1 MPITEERIDRIE
13 RAVQDFIVSVNESHM
28 RTEAELRE
36 FKDEMQESHMRTEAE
51 LRKFKDDV
59 KESHM
64 RTEAE
69 RREFKD
75 EMRNYKEENRQ
86 QIREMNIKWGE
97 MAKKLGTIT
106 EDLVAPSIPRIV
118 KEEFGL
124 EVMDLMVRRKK
135 KLADGRSKEYDA
147 IAVAGECVFVDETK
161 SALDSEDVKDFIMDI
176 QKFRNFFPE
185 YEKNKI
191 IGVLASLYV
200 DENVIRYAER
210 SGFLVL
216 AVGDKLME
224 VMNTK
229 GFKPKEW

>member
-1 MPITEERIDRIE
+1 MPVTEKRVKRLE
-13 RAVQDFIVSVNESHM
+13 RALENFITSVKESHI
-28 RTEAELRE
+28 RTESELRE
-36 FKDEMQESHMRTEAE
+36 FKDEMRA
-51 LRKFKDDV
+51 F
-59 KESHM
+59 
-64 RTEAE
+64 
-69 RREFKD
+69 
-75 EMRNYKEENRQ
+75 KEENIQ
-86 QIREMNIKWGE
+86 QTREMNIKWGE

-106 EDLVAPSIPRIV
+106 EDLVAPRIPRIV

-124 EVMDLMVRRKK
+124 EATDLMVRRKK

-147 IAVAGECVFVDETK
+147 IAVAGECVFVEETK
-161 SALDSEDVKDFIMDI
+161 STLDSEDVKDFIKDI
-176 QKFRNFFPE
+176 QEFRDYFPE

-200 DENVIRYAER
+200 DENVIVYAEM